1 MDPQTYYT
9 EVGGIS
15 GLMSNYVYSATNVRL
30 QELSVG
36 YSLPAKWFNNKCNL
50 SLSITGHN
58 LWMIYNK
65 APLIR
70 KLPLLLVLIIKVLI
84 TLCNQV

>member
-1 MDPQTYYT
+1 MLEDYKLFGFDEDVLLVKHKIYEEIIAAVSHTDT

-36 YSLPAKWFNNKCNL
+36 YSLPAKWFNNKC
-50 SLSITGHN
+50 
-58 LWMIYNK
+58 
-65 APLIR
+65 
-70 KLPLLLVLIIKVLI
+70 IKS
-84 TLCNQV
+84 CNRRLAK

>member
-65 APLIR
+65 APFDP